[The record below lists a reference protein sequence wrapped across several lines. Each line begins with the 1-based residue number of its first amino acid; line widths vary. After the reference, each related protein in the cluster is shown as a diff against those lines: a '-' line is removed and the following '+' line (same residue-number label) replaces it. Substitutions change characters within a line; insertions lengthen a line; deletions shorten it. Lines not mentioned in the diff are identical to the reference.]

1 MCGIC
6 GFLVNKNRRIVE
18 YRSFL
23 GRMTNLLSHR
33 GPDRDGYYF
42 ADTGNSTVGL
52 GHRRLSIIDLS
63 EKAKQPMA
71 NEDKSVFVVFNGEI
85 YNYRELTKE
94 LKSRGHIF
102 RSNSDTEVIVH
113 LYEDFGLD
121 CVDKLTGMFSFAIW
135 DKRKKRLFLARDHI
149 GIKPLFYTF
158 AGGDFFFASE
168 IKSLLII
175 PQVSREI
182 NYKALDS
189 YLTFGYIPAPAT
201 IFPDIKK
208 LSAASTLTFDG
219 SDFCINRYWSI
230 NYLSK
235 SKTSKSVLTEEL
247 LELSKKVVK
256 RHMVSDVPLGA
267 FLSGGVDSSII
278 VALMNLV
285 GEKPVETFSLG
296 YESGGKDELEYAAL
310 VANHCGTDHH
320 EFKINPEIIQILP
333 DLLWHL
339 DEPFFDN
346 SIIPTYYI
354 SQSAR
359 KNVKV
364 VLSGDG
370 GDEMFGG
377 YEWTRRHQYNFYY
390 QKLPSPIRKIIAGLV
405 LSDKKTLGYE
415 TDFMSKIRRLCM
427 DLNSEMEDGFTRRT
441 TVSSDFRYQIYSK
454 KMKDILLNFNAI
466 EIQKKLFSE
475 IEVSD
480 PREKMLYVDTMMFLP
495 DDCLF
500 KVDRMSMAHGLE
512 VRVPFLDKE
521 LVEFSAAIP
530 FEYKIRGLTS
540 KYILKKA
547 FSPYLPKK
555 IFKQRKQGFT
565 IPVSSWIRK
574 DLQGLVRNVLLSPSL
589 EKRDIFNKKAL
600 RYMLDEHQSGRQ
612 ELGYRIWSIFVF
624 EIWARLYLDA
634 KIDSSPTFGL
644 SDIV

>member
-1 MCGIC
+1 
-6 GFLVNKNRRIVE
+6 
-18 YRSFL
+18 
-23 GRMTNLLSHR
+23 MTNLLSHR
-33 GPDRDGYYF
+33 GPDIDGYYF
-42 ADTGNSTVGL
+42 ADTENSTVGL

-63 EKAKQPMA
+63 EKATQPMA

-85 YNYRELTKE
+85 YNYRELTNE
-94 LKSRGHIF
+94 LKSHGHVF
-102 RSNSDTEVIVH
+102 QSNSDTEVIVH

-135 DKRKKRLFLARDHI
+135 DKRKKRLFLARDHM

-158 AGGDFFFASE
+158 IGGDFFFASE

-182 NYKALDS
+182 NYKALDR
-189 YLTFGYIPAPAT
+189 YLTFGYIPASAT
-201 IFPDIKK
+201 IFPNIKK
-208 LSAASTLTFDG
+208 LPAASTLTFDG

-235 SKTSKSVLTEEL
+235 SKTSENALIEEL
-247 LELSKKVVK
+247 LELFKKVIK

-296 YESGGKDELEYAAL
+296 YASGGKDELEYAAL
-310 VANHCGTDHH
+310 VANHYGTYHH

-333 DLLWHL
+333 ELLWHL

-359 KNVKV
+359 EKVKV

-390 QKLPSPIRKIIAGLV
+390 QKLPLPIRKIIAKLV
-405 LSDKKTLGYE
+405 LNDKKTLGYE
-415 TDFMSKIRRLCM
+415 TDFMSKIRRHCM

-454 KMKDILLNFNAI
+454 KMKDVVLNFNAI
-466 EIQKKLFSE
+466 EIQKELFSE
-475 IEVSD
+475 IEVTD

-547 FSPYLPKK
+547 FSPYLPKE

-574 DLQGLVRNVLLSPSL
+574 ELQSLAKNVLLSPSL

-600 RYMLDEHQSGRQ
+600 RYMLNEHQSGRQ

-624 EIWARLYLDA
+624 EIWARLYLDY

-644 SDIV
+644 SAIV